1 MFTGAKKTL
10 IPGLILAALM
20 LFLLSSNIPA
30 QASPPLQLTP
40 FPTPTPGP
48 DGRILYTVQSNDT
61 LLRISLISGVSI
73 EELRALNN
81 FTGDNIQ
88 VGQQLLLG
96 LAGPSEIT
104 PTAGPS
110 PTATAILPTPSPKPG
125 FGEICV
131 SLFDDTNG
139 DSIRQG
145 GEVPE
150 EPITGGAI
158 SVGNDAGTVSLTAET
173 DGSINEDETDAECFR
188 DLPEGEYSITVGVPD
203 GHNPTTV
210 TSYAIALNAG
220 DKIFIDFGVQ
230 KNSEA
235 EAQAPPPEGDGRN
248 PVFGIVG
255 GVLLAA
261 GLGLAIFAGRLLKA
275 R

>member
-1 MFTGAKKTL
+1 MFTGIKKTL
-10 IPGLILAALM
+10 AYGLTLAALM
-20 LFLLSSNIPA
+20 LFLLGFSIPA
-30 QASPPLQLTP
+30 QASPLLQLTP

-48 DGRILYTVQSNDT
+48 DGRILYTVQPNDT
-61 LLRISLISGVSI
+61 LLRISLISGVSV

-110 PTATAILPTPSPKPG
+110 PTATAILPTPSPNPG

-131 SLFDDTNG
+131 SLFEDTNG
-139 DSIRQG
+139 DSIRQETEAAIKEG
-145 GEVPE
+145 Q
-150 EPITGGAI
+150 I

-173 DGSINEDETDAECFR
+173 DGSPNEDGTDAECFR
-188 DLPEGEYSITVGVPD
+188 DQPEGEYSITVGVPD

-235 EAQAPPPEGDGRN
+235 EAQEPPPEGEGKD
-248 PVFGIVG
+248 PFFGIVG